1 MSNLSKY
8 QKTFQDS
15 LSIKPEKFNENLKY
29 NEIPEW
35 DSIGHMKLF
44 LEIEKKFQIKFDQD
58 DIVSN
63 LDYNSILSTL
73 EIYLDEKNK

>member
-1 MSNLSKY
+1 MNKKILNEVIS
-8 QKTFQDS
+8 KTFN
-15 LSIKPEKFNENLKY
+15 IKFNRINDKLGINK
-29 NEIPEW
+29 IPQW

-73 EIYLDEKNK
+73 EVYLDEKNK

>member
-1 MSNLSKY
+1 MNKKILNEVIS
-8 QKTFQDS
+8 KTFN
-15 LSIKPEKFNENLKY
+15 IKFNRINDKLGINK
-29 NEIPEW
+29 IPQW

-44 LEIEKKFQIKFDQD
+44 SEIEKKFQIKFDQD

-73 EIYLDEKNK
+73 EVYLDEKNK

>member
-35 DSIGHMKLF
+35 DSIGHMTLMSG
-44 LEIEKKFQIKFDQD
+44 LEDAFKIALETD
-58 DIVSN
+58 DIIDFSS
-63 LDYNSILSTL
+63 YEKGKEILKK
-73 EIYLDEKNK
+73 YKVNF